1 MIAWLTCWAVNLMIG
16 AVAIGT
22 SASRSNAP
30 RFPSC
35 PLWLK
40 VLENPGSAH
49 PPAHAHR
56 HQAIT
61 RVTTLEFTNYS
72 RGQLGSGTSKRMSQS
87 NRAAVGVH
95 AFRIESG
102 LLNHRQ
108 RLRRKS
114 LVQLDDVDVRKFQPR
129 HLQRLRNRE
138 YGPESHFFGL
148 VSRRGERNITCKR
161 LDAESLRAFGG
172 HDYCRSC
179 AVGHLRRIARG
190 HSAFDMKS
198 GLEREQGFE
207 RGVGARPLVHFK
219 NNFLA
224 LRLRAIG
231 SSEAHR
237 YRHNFVV
244 ELPRLDRG
252 QRLPVA
258 AQRKLI
264 SRFTRN
270 SKALSQSL
278 GGESHRKIRVRV
290 MVHQPGVRRNL

>member
-114 LVQLDDVDVRKFQPR
+114 LVQLDDVDVRKLQPR
-129 HLQRLRNRE
+129 HLERLRNRE
-138 YGPESHFFGL
+138 YGPEPHFFGL
-148 VSRRGERNITCKR
+148 VSSRCESNVTCQRLNAQRLRTFCRHDHRRRR
-161 LDAESLRAFGG
+161 
-172 HDYCRSC
+172 
-179 AVGHLRRIARG
+179 AVGHLRR
-190 HSAFDMKS
+190 
-198 GLEREQGFE
+198 
-207 RGVGARPLVHFK
+207 
-219 NNFLA
+219 
-224 LRLRAIG
+224 
-231 SSEAHR
+231 
-237 YRHNFVV
+237 
-244 ELPRLDRG
+244 
-252 QRLPVA
+252 VA
-258 AQRKLI
+258 C
-264 SRFTRN
+264 T
-270 SKALSQSL
+270 
-278 GGESHRKIRVRV
+278 
-290 MVHQPGVRRNL
+290 